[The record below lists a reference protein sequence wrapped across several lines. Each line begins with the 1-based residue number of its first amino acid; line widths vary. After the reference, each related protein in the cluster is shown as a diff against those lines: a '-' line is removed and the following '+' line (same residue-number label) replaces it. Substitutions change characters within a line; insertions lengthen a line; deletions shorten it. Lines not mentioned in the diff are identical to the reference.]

1 MANKLGE
8 LYKYVIPSKLR
19 KIKKR
24 AIGEN
29 KKKISR
35 WRISTQPCQYWIK
48 ENDHDVRDRACQTGQ
63 TGRTGVAFSAGDPHS
78 MCRKMGRQ

>member
-35 WRISTQPCQYWIK
+35 WRISTQPCQ
-48 ENDHDVRDRACQTGQ
+48 
-63 TGRTGVAFSAGDPHS
+63 
-78 MCRKMGRQ
+78 